1 VIALDTNVLVY
12 AERNDSIHHD
22 RARELVKGLAQ
33 GTDSWAIPWPCVYE
47 YLRVVTH
54 PKLFRP
60 PTALE
65 VALDNLESLFESPSL
80 ELLGE
85 GNSHR
90 GVMARVV
97 REGRAIGNLAYD
109 AHIAA
114 LVLEHGVQELWT
126 SDRDFARF
134 PGVRVRNPFTV
145 GVQEPRSRYAPRR
158 AARR

>member
-12 AERNDSIHHD
+12 ADRDDSIHHE
-22 RARELVKGLAQ
+22 RAREIVKSLAQ
-33 GTDSWAIPWPCVYE
+33 GAASWAIPWPCIYE

-60 PTALE
+60 PTSLE

-85 GNSHR
+85 GAAHR
-90 GVMARVV
+90 AGLLGVI

-114 LVLEHGVQELWT
+114 LVLEHGVRELWT

-134 PGVRVRNPFTV
+134 PGVRVHNPFVV
-145 GVQEPRSRYAPRR
+145 GVEEPRSHYATKRASRR
-158 AARR
+158 